1 MQKLFI
7 SVFMMLALTMP
18 HTVFATSD
26 EDAAEVTEET
36 TEATENTVA
45 EEDAVAEEEELQSG
59 IGWQLIRTLEM
70 GKSGKF
76 VNMILV
82 EQDRYMDKTIY
93 STAIT
98 RLCQN
103 EEEFCRVRF
112 WSQARWVPEKV
123 SMSPAQYQQLKADY
137 LFNKTAGIQQLR
149 WSCSVDANSENCME

>member
-1 MQKLFI
+1 MQKLLI
-7 SVFMMLALTMP
+7 SVFLMLLLAMP

-26 EDAAEVTEET
+26 DEAAEITEET
-36 TEATENTVA
+36 TEATEETVA
-45 EEDAVAEEEELQSG
+45 EEELQSG

-70 GKSGKF
+70 GNSGKF

-123 SMSPAQYQQLKADY
+123 SMSPEQYQQLKADY

-149 WSCSVDANSENCME
+149 WSCSVDAISENCME